1 MECTNIKNE
10 NLIRFLPVKEGERVL
25 FIGPA
30 EEIPEAGS
38 VYDWIFVLP
47 YEEKEQ
53 GAPKL
58 KKLLSMLAKK
68 GRLYLAAENPF
79 SLHRIAGEA
88 EEDGSFFQA
97 FLPGGFEKSR
107 GMSLPFLTAQ
117 AKAAIG
123 HCGQEY
129 SLKVYYPYPDIWFP
143 MAVYTDE
150 YLPKAGEC
158 DENFYNFH
166 HARFGFFD
174 ERQAVEQVVKAGAY
188 AQFANGYLLEI
199 AREHTNVLYCRYS
212 VERAL
217 DKQIRTSIL
226 KAENGEKIV
235 EKAAFEQA
243 ANGHIKKLCHL
254 EEALK
259 SQLAQ
264 ESFLGRSMSVNKII
278 KSGQIN
284 GKEQVSF
291 SFVKGES
298 LENHLDNYLNNGEFE
313 SCKETLLAFCRMV
326 KALKGQLPFAV
337 TKEFT
342 QVFGAAALEQEPEED
357 MMALTVT
364 DIDMVCQNIL
374 LGEQVTLIDYEW
386 TFDFPIPIDYLVYRI
401 LFCFLEQKD
410 RRALGCFDNDF
421 DFYEEMGISNERK
434 RIFGQ
439 METHFQKYAQ
449 GSSRL
454 LRDLYLEQG
463 KPVVPMSAL
472 KKELTKAENNKVTV
486 QYDKGQGFLKEDG
499 FERILKQEEDGS
511 GSFVLDLPEEASIQ
525 GVKISFGEE
534 NTMVRIGLLQED
546 ETGSKETVYVTNGIS
561 VNPILYFYKESPW
574 ISISGLEPGARRL
587 YVRLQIEKLPEE
599 FVGEAI
605 SSLSDMR
612 QIIANREEQIAN
624 YENSTSWKL
633 TKPLRMLLGRKS
645 KTPPQATRH

>member
-1 MECTNIKNE
+1 MESTNIKNN
-10 NLIRFLPVKEGERVL
+10 NLIKLLPIEKKQQVL
-25 FIGPA
+25 CVNSM
-30 EEIPEAGS
+30 EKIPEAGRA
-38 VYDWIFVLP
+38 YDWIFVLP

-58 KKLLSMLAKK
+58 KKLLSMLTEK

-79 SLHRIAGEA
+79 SLHRMAGEA
-88 EEDGSFFQA
+88 EEDGSIFQA
-97 FLPGGFEKSR
+97 FLPGGFEKSK

-117 AKAAIG
+117 AKAAMD
-123 HCGQEY
+123 HSGQEY

-199 AREHTNVLYCRYS
+199 AKEHTNILYCRYS

-243 ANGHIKKLCHL
+243 ANGHIKRLCRL
-254 EEALK
+254 EEVLK
-259 SQLAQ
+259 SQLAK
-264 ESFLGRSMSVNKII
+264 ESFLGKPMSVNKVI
-278 KSGQIN
+278 KSGQTD
-284 GKEQVSF
+284 GKEQVGF
-291 SFVKGES
+291 SFVEGES
-298 LENHLDNYLNNGEFE
+298 LENFLDAALKKGEFE

-326 KALKGQLPFAV
+326 KALKGQRPFAV

-342 QVFGAAALEQEPEED
+342 QVFGAAALEQEPEKA
-357 MMALTVT
+357 MMSLPVT
-364 DIDMVCQNIL
+364 DVDMVCQNIL

-386 TFDFPIPIDYLVYRI
+386 TFDFPVPIDYLVYRI
-401 LFCFLEQKD
+401 LFCYLEQKN
-410 RRALGCFDNDF
+410 RRALEGFNNTF
-421 DFYEEMGISNERK
+421 DFYKEMGISPERK
-434 RIFGQ
+434 RIFEQ

-449 GSSRL
+449 GGSRL

-486 QYDKGQGFLKEDG
+486 QYDKGQGFLAEDG

-511 GSFVLDLPEEASIQ
+511 GSFVLDLPQEASVQ

-534 NTMVRIGLLQED
+534 NTMVRIGLLREE
-546 ETGSKETVYVTNGIS
+546 ETGSKETAYETNGIS

-574 ISISGLEPGARRL
+574 ISINGLEPGIKRL
-587 YVRLQIEKLPEE
+587 YVRFQIEKLPEE

-605 SSLSDMR
+605 KSLSDMR
-612 QIIANREEQIAN
+612 QIIANREEQIAG

-633 TKPLRMLLGRKS
+633 TKPLRMLLGRK
-645 KTPPQATRH
+645 K

>member
-1 MECTNIKNE
+1 MECTSTKND
-10 NLIRFLPVKEGERVL
+10 NLIRLLPIEKEEQVL
-25 FIGPA
+25 CIDSI
-30 EEIPEAGS
+30 EKIPEDGKT
-38 VYDWIFVLP
+38 YDWIFVLP
-47 YEEKEQ
+47 YEEKGQ

-58 KKLLSMLAKK
+58 QKLLSMLTKR
-68 GRLYLAAENPF
+68 GRLYLAVENPF
-79 SLHRIAGEA
+79 SLHRMAGEA

-97 FLPGGFEKSR
+97 FLPGGFEKSK
-107 GMSLPFLTAQ
+107 GMSLPVLMAQ
-117 AKAAIG
+117 AKDAIER
-123 HCGQEY
+123 CGKEY
-129 SLKVYYPYPDIWFP
+129 SLKVYYPYPDIQFP

-199 AREHTNVLYCRYS
+199 AKEHTDILYCRYS
-212 VERAL
+212 VERSF

-226 KAENGEKIV
+226 KGENEEKIV
-235 EKAAFEQA
+235 EKAAFEET
-243 ANGHIKKLCHL
+243 ANEHIKRLCRL

-259 SQLAQ
+259 SQLEQ
-264 ESFLGRSMSVNKII
+264 ESFLGRTMSVNRII
-278 KSGQIN
+278 KSGQVN

-298 LENHLDNYLNNGEFE
+298 LENYLDNYLNNGEFE
-313 SCKETLLAFCRMV
+313 SCKKTLLGFCRMV
-326 KALKGQLPFAV
+326 KALKGQIPFEA
-337 TKEFT
+337 TGEFVR
-342 QVFGAAALEQEPEED
+342 VFGETALAGEAEEAI
-357 MMALTVT
+357 MSLPVT

-374 LGEQVTLIDYEW
+374 LGEQITLIDYEW
-386 TFDFPIPIDYLVYRI
+386 TFDFPIPIDYLVYRV
-401 LFCFLEQKD
+401 LFCYLEQKD

-421 DFYEEMGISNERK
+421 DFYKEMGISPERK
-434 RIFGQ
+434 RIFEQ
-439 METHFQKYAQ
+439 METHFQKYVQ
-449 GSSRL
+449 GDCRL

-472 KKELTKAENNKVTV
+472 QKELTKAENNKVTV
-486 QYDKGQGFLKEDG
+486 QYDKGQGFLEAGG

-511 GSFVLDLPEEASIQ
+511 GSFVLDLPNEASIQ
-525 GVKISFGEE
+525 GVKITFGEE
-534 NTMVRIGLLQED
+534 NTMVRIGLLRED
-546 ETGSKETVYVTNGIS
+546 ETGSKETTYETNGIS
-561 VNPILYFYKESPW
+561 VNPILYFYKERPW
-574 ISISGLEPGARRL
+574 ISVNGLESGVRRL
-587 YVRLQIEKLPEE
+587 YVRFQIEKLPEE

-633 TKPLRMLLGRKS
+633 TKPLRMLSGKKS
-645 KTPPQATRH
+645 KER